1 MISTKM
7 IVDLD
12 NKLNSINNNTSNNVS
27 NKENKVNDNFKN
39 YLKKEINN
47 STSNNSTKESVEKQD
62 YNSLKADTDVSNETK
77 KIESILSDAS
87 NKLDEIISKEDF
99 LGNESDIEDLTEI
112 LNLLI
117 SLLNNKLNNED
128 LNKFSSKDSYLEN
141 LDLNLSSID
150 VENLNKNDISNL
162 FLSLFSNTED
172 VKLSDSLLNLSG
184 LEENNL
190 NYEDVKSLLKD
201 MKDLTDNIL
210 SNIKSETSS
219 NVSIESYENELGN
232 KIFALLETLPKESIE
247 KISSSLGDEEK
258 VKILSVVLLEKI
270 NNSLN
275 SIDKDNNYES
285 KIILDESN
293 ILNEDNTLNYE
304 TPTDKNLKDNE
315 SSSKY
320 SIDENTDEDRILSK
334 IIDGDDKSS
343 FSKILNSYDR
353 YNKNNVDIVKE
364 PVVVNKQSID
374 LDIIKNVKFMMRNAV
389 QELKVKIYP
398 KELGE
403 MTIKILSEEGIMKAE
418 IKAMSKETYNLLNS
432 NLQDIK
438 KTLIDQNIKI
448 QEVNIGIY
456 NEDTTFFSGE
466 ENSSE
471 GFNNNQSKESI
482 NKSQSIFNEDEN
494 STEDLLNQSN
504 VNLLA

>member
-1 MISTKM
+1 M

-27 NKENKVNDNFKN
+27 NKENKANDNFKD

-62 YNSLKADTDVSNETK
+62 YNSLKADTDVSKETK
-77 KIESILSDAS
+77 KIESILSDVS

-117 SLLNNKLNNED
+117 SLLNNKLNNEE
-128 LNKFSSKDSYLEN
+128 LNEFTSKDGYLEN
-141 LDLNLSSID
+141 LDLSSID

-172 VKLSDSLLNLSG
+172 VNLSDSLLNLNG

-190 NYEDVKSLLKD
+190 NSEDIKSLLKD

-219 NVSIESYENELGN
+219 NVSTESYKNELGN

-270 NNSLN
+270 NNSLG
-275 SIDKDNNYES
+275 SIDKANNYES

-315 SSSKY
+315 SSGKY

-343 FSKILNSYDR
+343 FSKILNSYDI

-374 LDIIKNVKFMMRNAV
+374 LDIIKNVKFMIKNAV

-466 ENSSE
+466 ENSFE
-471 GFNNNQSKESI
+471 GFNNNQNKENI
-482 NKSQSIFNEDEN
+482 NKSQSILNEDEN

>member
-27 NKENKVNDNFKN
+27 NKENKANDNFKD

-62 YNSLKADTDVSNETK
+62 YNSLKADTDVSKETK
-77 KIESILSDAS
+77 KIESILSDVS

-117 SLLNNKLNNED
+117 SLLNNKLNNEE
-128 LNKFSSKDSYLEN
+128 LNEFTSKDGYLEN
-141 LDLNLSSID
+141 LDLSSID

-172 VKLSDSLLNLSG
+172 VNLSDSLLNLNG

-190 NYEDVKSLLKD
+190 NSEDIKSLLKD

-219 NVSIESYENELGN
+219 NVSTESYKNELGN

-270 NNSLN
+270 NNSLG
-275 SIDKDNNYES
+275 SIDKANNYES

-315 SSSKY
+315 SSGKY

-343 FSKILNSYDR
+343 FYKILNSYDR
-353 YNKNNVDIVKE
+353 YNKNNVDIIKE

-471 GFNNNQSKESI
+471 SFNNNQSKESI
-482 NKSQSIFNEDEN
+482 NKSESIFNEDEN
-494 STEDLLNQSN
+494 ITEDLLNQSN

>member
-12 NKLNSINNNTSNNVS
+12 NKLKSLNNNASNSVS
-27 NKENKVNDNFKN
+27 NKDNKINDKFKA
-39 YLKKEINN
+39 YLKKEVNN
-47 STSNNSTKESVEKQD
+47 NDSSSSTKESTDKQG
-62 YNSLKADTDVSNETK
+62 YNSLKIDADSSKETKNTESIVSDVS
-77 KIESILSDAS
+77 S
-87 NKLDEIISKEDF
+87 KLDKIINKEDF
-99 LGNESDIEDLTEI
+99 LGNESDVEDLTEI

-117 SLLNNKLNNED
+117 SLLNNKLNNEE
-128 LNKFSSKDSYLEN
+128 LNEFTSKDGYLEN
-141 LDLNLSSID
+141 LDLSSID
-150 VENLNKNDISNL
+150 VENLNNNDINNL
-162 FLSLFSNTED
+162 FLSLFNNTED
-172 VKLSDSLLNLSG
+172 VKLSDSLLKLSG

-190 NYEDVKSLLKD
+190 NSEDIKTLLKD

-210 SNIKSETSS
+210 NNIKSETLS
-219 NVSIESYENELGN
+219 NASTKSYDDELSN
-232 KIFALLETLPKESIE
+232 KIFALLEVLPKESIE

-258 VKILSVVLLEKI
+258 VKILSVVLQEKI

-275 SIDKDNNYES
+275 SLEKSKNYES
-285 KIILDESN
+285 RVILDESN
-293 ILNEDNTLNYE
+293 ILKEDNTLNYE
-304 TPTDKNLKDNE
+304 TSTDKNLKDNE

-343 FSKILNSYDR
+343 FYKILNSYDR
-353 YNKNNVDIVKE
+353 YNKNNVDIIKE

-471 GFNNNQSKESI
+471 GFNNNQSKENI
-482 NKSQSIFNEDEN
+482 NKSQSILNEDEN

>member
-12 NKLNSINNNTSNNVS
+12 NKLKSLNNNASNSVS
-27 NKENKVNDNFKN
+27 NKDNKINDKFKA
-39 YLKKEINN
+39 YLKKEVNN
-47 STSNNSTKESVEKQD
+47 NDLSSSTKESTDKQG
-62 YNSLKADTDVSNETK
+62 YNSLKIDADLSKETKNTESIVSDVS
-77 KIESILSDAS
+77 S
-87 NKLDEIISKEDF
+87 KLDKIINKEDF
-99 LGNESDIEDLTEI
+99 RGNESDVEDLSQI
-112 LNLLI
+112 LNILI
-117 SLLNNKLNNED
+117 SLLTNKLDNGD
-128 LNKFSSKDSYLEN
+128 LNKVISKDGYLEN
-141 LDLNLSSID
+141 LGLSNID
-150 VENLNKNDISNL
+150 VENLNNNDINNL
-162 FLSLFSNTED
+162 FLSLFNNTED
-172 VKLSDSLLNLSG
+172 VKLSDSLLKLSG

-190 NYEDVKSLLKD
+190 NSEDIKTLLKD

-210 SNIKSETSS
+210 NNIKSETLS
-219 NVSIESYENELGN
+219 NASIKSYDDELSN
-232 KIFALLETLPKESIE
+232 KIFALLEVLPKESIE

-258 VKILSVVLLEKI
+258 VKILSVVLQEKI

-275 SIDKDNNYES
+275 SLEKSKNYES
-285 KIILDESN
+285 RVILDESN
-293 ILNEDNTLNYE
+293 ILKEDNILNYE
-304 TPTDKNLKDNE
+304 TSTDKNLKDNE

-353 YNKNNVDIVKE
+353 YNKNNVDIIKE

-471 GFNNNQSKESI
+471 SFNNNQSKESI
-482 NKSQSIFNEDEN
+482 NKSESIFNEDEN
-494 STEDLLNQSN
+494 ITEDLLNQSN

>member
-12 NKLNSINNNTSNNVS
+12 NKLKSLNNNASNSVS
-27 NKENKVNDNFKN
+27 NKDNKINDKFKA
-39 YLKKEINN
+39 YLKKEVNN
-47 STSNNSTKESVEKQD
+47 NDSSSSTKESTDKQG
-62 YNSLKADTDVSNETK
+62 YNSLKIDADSSKETKNTESIVSDVS
-77 KIESILSDAS
+77 S
-87 NKLDEIISKEDF
+87 KLDKIINKEDF
-99 LGNESDIEDLTEI
+99 LGNESDVEDLSQI
-112 LNLLI
+112 LNILI
-117 SLLNNKLNNED
+117 SLLTNKLDNGD
-128 LNKFSSKDSYLEN
+128 LNKVISKDGYLEN
-141 LDLNLSSID
+141 LGLSNID

-172 VKLSDSLLNLSG
+172 VNLSDSLLNLNG

-190 NYEDVKSLLKD
+190 NSEDIKSLLKD

-219 NVSIESYENELGN
+219 NVSTESYENELGN

-258 VKILSVVLLEKI
+258 VKILSVVLQEKI

-275 SIDKDNNYES
+275 SLEKSKNYES
-285 KIILDESN
+285 RVILDESN
-293 ILNEDNTLNYE
+293 ILKEDNTLNYE
-304 TPTDKNLKDNE
+304 TSTDKNLKDNE

-343 FSKILNSYDR
+343 FYKILNSYDR

-466 ENSSE
+466 ENSFE
-471 GFNNNQSKESI
+471 GFNNNQSKENI
-482 NKSQSIFNEDEN
+482 NKSQSILNEDEN

>member
-27 NKENKVNDNFKN
+27 NKENKANDNFKD

-62 YNSLKADTDVSNETK
+62 YNSLKADTDVSKETK
-77 KIESILSDAS
+77 KIESILSDVS

-112 LNLLI
+112 INLLI
-117 SLLNNKLNNED
+117 SLLNNKLNNEE
-128 LNKFSSKDSYLEN
+128 LNEFTSKDGYLEN
-141 LDLNLSSID
+141 LDLSSID

-172 VKLSDSLLNLSG
+172 VNLSDSLLNLNG

-190 NYEDVKSLLKD
+190 NSEDIKSLLKD

-219 NVSIESYENELGN
+219 NVSTESYENELGN

-270 NNSLN
+270 NNSLG
-275 SIDKDNNYES
+275 SIDKANNYES

-315 SSSKY
+315 SSGKY

-343 FSKILNSYDR
+343 FSKILNSYDI

-374 LDIIKNVKFMMRNAV
+374 LDIIKNVKFMIKNAV

-471 GFNNNQSKESI
+471 GFNNNQSKENI
-482 NKSQSIFNEDEN
+482 NKSQSILNEDEN

>member
-1 MISTKM
+1 M

-27 NKENKVNDNFKN
+27 NKENKANDNFKD

-62 YNSLKADTDVSNETK
+62 YNSLKADTDVSKETK
-77 KIESILSDAS
+77 KIESILSDVS

-117 SLLNNKLNNED
+117 SLLNNKLNNEE
-128 LNKFSSKDSYLEN
+128 LNEFTSKDGYLEN
-141 LDLNLSSID
+141 LDLSSID

-172 VKLSDSLLNLSG
+172 VNLSDSLLNLNG

-190 NYEDVKSLLKD
+190 NSEDIKSLLKD

-219 NVSIESYENELGN
+219 NVSTESYENKLGN

-270 NNSLN
+270 NNSLG
-275 SIDKDNNYES
+275 SIDKANNYES

-315 SSSKY
+315 SSGKY

-343 FSKILNSYDR
+343 FSKILNSYDI

-374 LDIIKNVKFMMRNAV
+374 LDIIKNVKFMIKNAV

-471 GFNNNQSKESI
+471 GFNNNQSKENI
-482 NKSQSIFNEDEN
+482 NKSQSILNEDEN

>member
-27 NKENKVNDNFKN
+27 NKENKANDNFKD

-62 YNSLKADTDVSNETK
+62 YNSLKADTDVSKETK
-77 KIESILSDAS
+77 KIESILSDVS

-117 SLLNNKLNNED
+117 SLLNNKLNNEE
-128 LNKFSSKDSYLEN
+128 LNEFTSKDGYLEN
-141 LDLNLSSID
+141 LDLSSID

-172 VKLSDSLLNLSG
+172 VNLSDSLLNLNG

-190 NYEDVKSLLKD
+190 NSEDIKSLLKD

-219 NVSIESYENELGN
+219 NVSTESYKNELGN

-270 NNSLN
+270 NNSLG
-275 SIDKDNNYES
+275 SIDKANNYES

-315 SSSKY
+315 SSGKY

-343 FSKILNSYDR
+343 FSKILNSYDI

-374 LDIIKNVKFMMRNAV
+374 LDIIKNVKFMIKNAV

-466 ENSSE
+466 ENSFE
-471 GFNNNQSKESI
+471 GFNNNQNKENI
-482 NKSQSIFNEDEN
+482 NKSQSILNEDEN